1 MNELKE
7 PFVIYN
13 ARKNNAP
20 ELKEGYECKLVL
32 NGLEALILEEALE
45 RVIYNYISQVDSNAK
60 YGDPVQANI
69 IAQKTEILIPVCA
82 RLKRRNEE
90 KDNA

>member
-13 ARKNNAP
+13 ARKNDAP
-20 ELKEGYECKLVL
+20 ELKEGYECNVTLT
-32 NGLEALILEEALE
+32 GPEALILEEALE

-60 YGDPVQANI
+60 YGDINQADI
-69 IAQKTEILIPVCA
+69 IRQKTEILIPICA
-82 RLKRRNEE
+82 RLKRRNEG
-90 KDNA
+90 KDDA